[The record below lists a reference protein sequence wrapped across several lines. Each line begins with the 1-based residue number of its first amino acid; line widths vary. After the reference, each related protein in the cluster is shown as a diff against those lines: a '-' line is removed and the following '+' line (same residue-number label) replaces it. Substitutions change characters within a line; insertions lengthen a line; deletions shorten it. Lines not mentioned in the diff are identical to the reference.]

1 MSEILAS
8 VLQIFIKQGKHG
20 RPCSRPCKYKDVSRQ
35 SCLYPQ
41 GDNRPVRVCFF
52 NFNDDNCYVGEILGV
67 VRAHTEKS
75 SSLGGSRKNFLKK
88 W

>member
-1 MSEILAS
+1 MSKILAS
-8 VLQIFIKQGKHG
+8 ILQIFIKQGKHG
-20 RPCSRPCKYKDVSRQ
+20 GPCSRPCKYKDVSRQ
-35 SCLYPQ
+35 PCPYPQ

-52 NFNDDNCYVGEILGV
+52 NYNDDSCCVGEILV

-75 SSLGGSRKNFLKK
+75 SSPGGSRKNFLKK